1 MSDKLQ
7 FVDIQLSRVVGFER
21 CDKLK
26 FVGLRRIRMSVE
38 FRPRK
43 MSEYLT
49 SARRRKWLILL
60 PTVAIGLAI
69 AYVVFR
75 LPDIYESTTLI
86 VVTTSTLPNTV
97 VPTITEET
105 LTRELTSISQVVTS
119 RSSLQPLM
127 EKYDLYKDE
136 RRRGEPMEL
145 LIDSMRKQ
153 IKVEVNTSNH
163 EITNGFNITYRGRDP
178 KSTQAVAAELAS
190 KYIDEQTKGTVNAGT
205 SAKQFIE
212 EQVRQAREELDS
224 IDTQRLTYL
233 QQNMNNLPSQSQALV
248 GRLTALHEGQKALIS
263 ELGRSRD
270 MGSAYRSQLADIT
283 KSYDQEIALSAE
295 NTTDPKTTLAWAELV
310 RRRSEYEGELQIL
323 LTNLREKNPDV
334 VAKRHQIEDIKAQQ
348 DLMINDWKTKIEER
362 KQKLIQL
369 SDPRILSLKTQ
380 IAMMDSD
387 TQRQQKMLDETN
399 KQIAEL
405 DARINAIPNA
415 EVGIEAIDREYQ
427 TKKLNYD
434 SLLAQQQKVVMGA
447 DAAKDQ
453 QGGGIQ
459 VVDPANLPALPVAP
473 KRAVLTAVGFGIGL
487 ALGLLFAGGI
497 EVRRL
502 FTIQTTEDAKHYTNL
517 PVLATIP
524 ELLTPAEARAIPRR
538 RVFAMAASI
547 AFAVVAIPTLA
558 FVLRLTHVFEKFLM

>member
-1 MSDKLQ
+1 MSA
-7 FVDIQLSRVVGFER
+7 
-21 CDKLK
+21 
-26 FVGLRRIRMSVE
+26 E

-43 MSEYLT
+43 IGEYLDIV
-49 SARRRKWLILL
+49 RQRKWLILL
-60 PTVAIGLAI
+60 PTIAMGLAI
-69 AYVVFR
+69 AYVVYR

-86 VVTTSTLPNTV
+86 VVKPSTLPNSV
-97 VPTITEET
+97 VPTIAEET

-127 EKYDLYKDE
+127 EKYDLYKEE

-145 LIDSMRKQ
+145 LIDAMRKQ

-178 KSTQAVAAELAS
+178 KSTQSVAAELAS

-212 EQVRQAREELDS
+212 EQVRQAKEELDA

-248 GRLTALHEGQKALIS
+248 GRLTALHEGQKALIA

-270 MGSAYRSQLADIT
+270 LGAAYRSQLADVT
-283 KSYDQEIALSAE
+283 KSYQEEIELNA
-295 NTTDPKTTLAWAELV
+295 TDVTDPKTTVAWANLV
-310 RRRSEYEGELQIL
+310 ARKSQLEAELQDL
-323 LTNLREKNPDV
+323 LTQYKDKHPDV
-334 VAKRHQIEDIKAQQ
+334 ISKRQQ
-348 DLMINDWKTKIEER
+348 LEAMKRDQNQMIDEWKTRVDER
-362 KQKLIQL
+362 KKRLQQL

-380 IAMMDSD
+380 IAMVDGDMD
-387 TQRQQKMLDETN
+387 RQQKLLNETN

-415 EVGIEAIDREYQ
+415 EVGLEAIDREYQ
-427 TKKLNYD
+427 TKKSNYD
-434 SLLAQQQKVVMGA
+434 NLLGQQQKVVIGA

-453 QGGGIQ
+453 QSSGIQ
-459 VVDPANLPALPVAP
+459 LVDPANLPERPVAP
-473 KRAVLTAVGFGIGL
+473 KRFLLTAGGFGIGL
-487 ALGLLFAGGI
+487 ALGMLLALSLEF
-497 EVRRL
+497 RRL
-502 FTIQTTEDAKHYTNL
+502 FTIQTPEDAKHYTNL

-524 ELLTPAEARAIPRR
+524 ELLTPAEARSIPRR
-538 RVFAMAASI
+538 RALALAAGI
-547 AFAVVAIPTLA
+547 AFAVVSVPMLA
-558 FVLRLTHVFEKFLM
+558 FALRLTHVFDKFLL

>member
-1 MSDKLQ
+1 
-7 FVDIQLSRVVGFER
+7 
-21 CDKLK
+21 
-26 FVGLRRIRMSVE
+26 MSVE

-43 MSEYLT
+43 IGEYFDIG
-49 SARRRKWLILL
+49 RRRKWIILL
-60 PTVAIGLAI
+60 PTIAVGLAI
-69 AYVVFR
+69 AYVVYR

-136 RRRGEPMEL
+136 RLRGEPMEL

-163 EITNGFNITYRGRDP
+163 EITNGFNITYRGRDS
-178 KSTQAVAAELAS
+178 KSTQAVAAELAG

-212 EQVRQAREELDS
+212 EQVRQAKEELDS
-224 IDTQRLTYL
+224 IDIRRLTYL

-248 GRLTALHEGQKALIS
+248 GRLTALHEGQKALIG

-270 MGSAYRSQLADIT
+270 LGAAYRSQLADIT
-283 KSYDQEIALSAE
+283 KSYDQEIVLSAE

-310 RRRSEYEGELQIL
+310 RRRSEYEGELQNL
-323 LTNLREKNPDV
+323 LTTLREKNPDV
-334 VAKRHQIEDIKAQQ
+334 VAKRHQIEDIKGQQ

-387 TQRQQKMLDETN
+387 TERQQKMLDETN

-434 SLLAQQQKVVMGA
+434 NLLAQQSKVVIGA

-459 VVDPANLPALPVAP
+459 VVDPANLPERPVAP
-473 KRAVLTAVGFGIGL
+473 KRAVWTAAGFAIGL
-487 ALGLLFAGGI
+487 ALGLLLALGI

-502 FTIQTTEDAKHYTNL
+502 FTIQTVEDAKHYTNL

-524 ELLTPAEARAIPRR
+524 ELLTPVEARAIPRR
-538 RVFAMAASI
+538 KRFAMAASI
-547 AFAVVAIPTLA
+547 AFAIVAIPTLA
-558 FVLRLTHVFEKFLM
+558 FVLRLTHVFEKFLL

>member
-1 MSDKLQ
+1 
-7 FVDIQLSRVVGFER
+7 
-21 CDKLK
+21 
-26 FVGLRRIRMSVE
+26 MSVE

-43 MSEYLT
+43 IGEYFDIV
-49 SARRRKWLILL
+49 RKRKWLILL
-60 PTVAIGLAI
+60 PTIAVGLAI
-69 AYVVFR
+69 SYVVYR

-86 VVTTSTLPNTV
+86 VVTTSTLPNSV

-212 EQVRQAREELDS
+212 EQVRQAKEELDS

-270 MGSAYRSQLADIT
+270 MGSAYRSQLADIS

-310 RRRSEYEGELQIL
+310 RRRSEYEGELQNL
-323 LTNLREKNPDV
+323 LTTLREKNPDII
-334 VAKRHQIEDIKAQQ
+334 AKRHQIEDIKAQQ
-348 DLMINDWKTKIEER
+348 DLMINDWKAKIEER

-387 TQRQQKMLDETN
+387 TERQQKMLDETN
-399 KQIAEL
+399 KQIGEL

-434 SLLAQQQKVVMGA
+434 NLLAQQQKVVMGA

-459 VVDPANLPALPVAP
+459 VVDPANLPERPVAP
-473 KRAVLTAVGFGIGL
+473 KRAMLTAAGFGIGL
-487 ALGLLFAGGI
+487 ALGLLLAVGF
-497 EVRRL
+497 EFRRL

-524 ELLTPAEARAIPRR
+524 ELLTAVEARAIPRR
-538 RVFAMAASI
+538 KVFAMAASV
-547 AFAVVAIPTLA
+547 AFAIVAIPTLA
-558 FVLRLTHVFEKFLM
+558 FVLRLTHVFEKFLL

>member
-1 MSDKLQ
+1 
-7 FVDIQLSRVVGFER
+7 
-21 CDKLK
+21 
-26 FVGLRRIRMSVE
+26 MSVE
-38 FRPRK
+38 FRSRK
-43 MSEYLT
+43 IGEYFDIV
-49 SARRRKWLILL
+49 RKRKWLILL
-60 PTVAIGLAI
+60 PTIAVGLAI
-69 AYVVFR
+69 SYVVYR
-75 LPDIYESTTLI
+75 LPDVYESTTLI
-86 VVTTSTLPNTV
+86 VVTTSTLPNSV

-212 EQVRQAREELDS
+212 EQVRQAKEELDS

-310 RRRSEYEGELQIL
+310 RRRSEYEGELQNL
-323 LTNLREKNPDV
+323 LTTLREKNPDV

-387 TQRQQKMLDETN
+387 TERQQKMLDETN
-399 KQIAEL
+399 KQIGEL

-434 SLLAQQQKVVMGA
+434 NLLAQQQKVVMGA

-459 VVDPANLPALPVAP
+459 VVDPANLPERPVAP
-473 KRAVLTAVGFGIGL
+473 KRAVLTAAGFGIGL
-487 ALGLLFAGGI
+487 ALGLLLAVGF
-497 EVRRL
+497 ELRRL

-524 ELLTPAEARAIPRR
+524 ELLTPMEARAIPRR
-538 RVFAMAASI
+538 KVFAMAASV
-547 AFAVVAIPTLA
+547 AFAIVAIPALA
-558 FVLRLTHVFEKFLM
+558 FVLRLTHIFEKFLM